1 MINFQQVTD
10 PKSRPVLMTL
20 TLTVAVQLALQDQQ
34 GHIWIRLIDKS
45 DAHSNKL
52 HARPLTLQ
60 QTRLVAVAINGSGYR
75 ESTLLRQ
82 GVLQSC

>member
-20 TLTVAVQLALQDQQ
+20 TLAVQWALQDQQ

-60 QTRLVAVAINGSGYR
+60 QTRLVAVAIKD
-75 ESTLLRQ
+75 TDKVQ
-82 GVLQSC
+82 QAPKT